1 MPNGKYLG
9 AGSLVTCVK
18 PNVYKAAFR
27 EKTFA
32 VWDAKRVKIFRPS
45 CKGDTTRLNQVA
57 RQFMLGFEVRMR
69 NNDLNVWYPVK
80 GPDGTPVKQRV
91 VWPSEDDTSI
101 QFDRV
106 G

>member
-1 MPNGKYLG
+1 M
-9 AGSLVTCVK
+9 VTCVK
-18 PNVYKAAFR
+18 PNIYKAAFR

-80 GPDGTPVKQRV
+80 GPDGALVKQRV

-106 G
+106 I